1 MTTRT
6 FIVTI
11 GSLELTARAEIMGK
25 FRAAVT
31 QADPEYCHPAE
42 SPEIDVR
49 ELWTRPPAF
58 SAVPRVD
65 MLGLLD
71 DPHIDESVQE
81 QILAQLAEAERDGD
95 PDAYEKWRDS
105 QMERQA

>member
-6 FIVTI
+6 FPVTV
-11 GSLELTARAEIMGK
+11 GSLELTARAEIAGK
-25 FRAAVT
+25 FRPAVT
-31 QADPEYCHPAE
+31 QADPEYCPPAE

-65 MLGLLD
+65 MLPLLD

-81 QILAQLAEAERDGD
+81 QILAQLAEAEREGD
-95 PDAYEKWRDS
+95 PDAGDKWRDS
-105 QMERQA
+105 QMERKA

>member
-6 FIVTI
+6 FHVTV
-11 GSLELTARAEIMGK
+11 GSLELTARAAVAGK
-25 FRAAVT
+25 FRPART
-31 QADPEYCHPAE
+31 QADPLDCYPAE
-42 SPEIDVR
+42 SPVVDVL

-58 SAVPRVD
+58 SGVPRAD

-81 QILAQLAEAERDGD
+81 QILAQLAEAEREGD
-95 PDAYEKWRDS
+95 PDAYDKWRDR
-105 QMERQA
+105 QMERNA